1 MKKIIHTTKAPA
13 PLGPYNQGIAIDGVL
28 YVSGQI
34 AIHPETGRLEN
45 KDIQT
50 ETVRVMKNIEAI
62 LREAGTTFE
71 NVVKTSILLT
81 NMDDFVQSFR
91 TINLSNETHFLNLD
105 NTKNDT
111 DKGCIEQGSS
121 LYFILSPI
129 SYSLY

>member
-81 NMDDFVQSFR
+81 NMDDFVMVNKAYGTYFD
-91 TINLSNETHFLNLD
+91 E
-105 NTKNDT
+105 DT
-111 DKGCIEQGSS
+111 APARECAAVSKLPKHASVE
-121 LYFILSPI
+121 I
-129 SYSLY
+129 SAIAHL

>member
-81 NMDDFVQSFR
+81 NMDDYDMEEHNKKLMIWLTIIPLVIFVIGFVISFAFDLG
-91 TINLSNETHFLNLD
+91 T
-105 NTKNDT
+105 
-111 DKGCIEQGSS
+111 
-121 LYFILSPI
+121 
-129 SYSLY
+129 